1 MVATRQQLHQPTQS
15 EIRTSDRLVV
25 EEFLS
30 TAYNT
35 AVRVDFETDDQPADD
50 ARYAHSRTAVG
61 LFASENIDQR
71 GTIHTSA
78 ESLEPAVIFLPRRGR
93 VECHTEVGSA
103 VAGPG
108 EMLLTQSTNGLLH
121 TRMVDVHSTSLV
133 LAQSLLVEAATANT
147 LSAIRFTGHR
157 PINAATART
166 LRHAAQFVTE
176 TILADP
182 ERATPLVLGG
192 AARLLASAAL
202 AAFPNTEI
210 QAEGPP
216 DSRDVS
222 PESLRRAIDFI
233 EANAHND
240 IGIADIAATVYL
252 TPRAVQLMFRRYL
265 DMTPTEHLRR
275 VRLKRA
281 RADLIVADR
290 AVTTVAATAAHWGFA
305 HTGRFAVLYR
315 QTFGESPHVTLRS

>member
-1 MVATRQQLHQPTQS
+1 
-15 EIRTSDRLVV
+15 V

-30 TAYNT
+30 AAYST
-35 AVRVDFETDDQPADD
+35 AVRVDFETEDRSSDN

-61 LFASENIDQR
+61 VFAAENIDQR

-103 VAGPG
+103 NAGPG

-121 TRMVDVHSTSLV
+121 TRMVDVRTTSLV

-147 LSAIRFTGHR
+147 FSAIRFTGHR

-166 LRHAAQFVTE
+166 LRHAAEFVTE
-176 TILADP
+176 TVLTDP
-182 ERATPLVLGG
+182 VRATPLVLGG
-192 AARLLASAAL
+192 AARLLASAVL

-210 QAEGPP
+210 QADGPP

-222 PESLRRAIDFI
+222 PESLRRAMDFI
-233 EANAHND
+233 DANAHKD

-290 AVTTVAATAAHWGFA
+290 AMTTVAATAAHWGFA

>member
-1 MVATRQQLHQPTQS
+1 MVASTQQLHLPTRS
-15 EIRTSDRLVV
+15 EIRTSDRVVV

-30 TAYNT
+30 ASYST
-35 AVRVDFETDDQPADD
+35 AVRVDFETEDPPSDD

-61 LFASENIDQR
+61 LFAAETIDQR
-71 GTIHTSA
+71 GTLQTSA
-78 ESLEPAVIFLPRRGR
+78 ECVEPAVIFLPRRGR

-103 VAGPG
+103 AAGPG
-108 EMLLTQSTNGLLH
+108 EMLLTQSTNGLLQ
-121 TRMVDVHSTSLV
+121 TRMVDVRTTSLV
-133 LAQSLLVEAATANT
+133 LAQSLLVEAATADT

-157 PINAATART
+157 PINAGTART
-166 LRHAAQFVTE
+166 LRCAADFVTE
-176 TILADP
+176 TVLADP
-182 ERATPLVLGG
+182 DRATPLVLGG

-210 QAEGPP
+210 QADGPH

-233 EANAHND
+233 DANAHND
-240 IGIADIAATVYL
+240 IGITDIAATVYL

-265 DMTPTEHLRR
+265 DITPTEHLRR

-290 AVTTVAATAAHWGFA
+290 AMTTVAATAAHWGFA